1 MKYTVDGKEVGATTA
16 ATIVEEVNQFSGQT
30 IEELRQQ
37 TVRLQNG
44 IVPEKQEPTK
54 AMKRGTWIEPYIKQE
69 AFRQIR
75 EALYDGTKLEDIE
88 VKDADRIPEERLGCS
103 CDAKL
108 RVNKDLIIPNPAGN
122 DFPMNGL
129 IILEMKSDAYSK
141 SIVPPI
147 FRYEVQLHVQMACTG
162 SKFGIIAKMGSD
174 LNVKLYPF
182 KRSEKLVALI
192 MSKVREFWYKVDHD
206 IPYEIND
213 DKPPVINL
221 DDHAIAK
228 QLEVMLDSRMTAKA
242 ECDKWKESLETID
255 AQIQGVMQKLNSERA
270 TFKNYLIDFKTV
282 NVAAKP
288 EQVTP
293 AKPAR
298 SHKRFSIKE
307 IAHEPAN
314 T

>member
-1 MKYTVDGKEVGATTA
+1 MKYTVDGQEVGATTA
-16 ATIVEEVNQFSGQT
+16 ATIVEEVNPFSGQDV
-30 IEELRQQ
+30 EELRQQ
-37 TVRLQNG
+37 WVNIING
-44 IVPEKQEPTK
+44 MPPQEQPPTK
-54 AMKRGTWIEPYIKQE
+54 AMQRGLFIERH
-69 AFRQIR
+69 FRQIR
-75 EALYDGTKLEDIE
+75 QALNEGSLFEEID
-88 VKDADRIPEERLGCS
+88 VKGADRIPEDRLGCS

-129 IILEMKSDAYSK
+129 IILEIKSDAHSK

-174 LNVKLYPF
+174 LNVKLYPY

-192 MSKVREFWYKVDHD
+192 MSKVREFWHKVDND
-206 IPYEIND
+206 IPYDLDKE
-213 DKPPVINL
+213 KPPVINL
-221 DDHAIAK
+221 DNHSIAK

-242 ECDKWKESLETID
+242 ELDKWKDSLENLD

-307 IAHEPAN
+307 IAHEPAR